1 MDDRMVV
8 SKPRCCAESCKKR
21 LMLSDISCRCG
32 LRFCSTHRPSEEHK
46 CSYDYKKDGYSQL
59 STMLL
64 QIVGK
69 KMEVI

>member
-1 MDDRMVV
+1 
-8 SKPRCCAESCKKR
+8 
-21 LMLSDISCRCG
+21 MLSDISCRCG